1 MASLSA
7 QMDVIV
13 EKTKNLIQLCE
24 ALQEENDLLKLEV
37 QSLHVAFQTS
47 TDKVQQL
54 EEKVKALA
62 VAKSL
67 DQSAVDKEAINEKIL
82 DTKQKIN
89 DLDIVEKTKNLI
101 QLCEALQEEN
111 DLLKLEVQS
120 LHVAF
125 QTSTDKVQQLEE
137 KVKALAV
144 AKSLDQSA
152 VDKEAINE
160 KILDTKQKI
169 NDFVREIDRCIGLL
183 K

>member
-24 ALQEENDLLKLEV
+24 ALQEENDLLKLELQSV
-37 QSLHVAFQTS
+37 QVAFETS
-47 TDKVQQL
+47 SDKVGQL

-67 DQSAVDKEAINEKIL
+67 
-82 DTKQKIN
+82 
-89 DLDIVEKTKNLI
+89 
-101 QLCEALQEEN
+101 
-111 DLLKLEVQS
+111 EV
-120 LHVAF
+120 A
-125 QTSTDKVQQLEE
+125 D
-137 KVKALAV
+137 
-144 AKSLDQSA
+144 

-169 NDFVREIDRCIGLL
+169 NDFVREIDRCINLL

>member
-24 ALQEENDLLKLEV
+24 ALQEENDLLKLELQSV
-37 QSLHVAFQTS
+37 QVAFETS
-47 TDKVQQL
+47 SDKVGQL

-67 DQSAVDKEAINEKIL
+67 
-82 DTKQKIN
+82 
-89 DLDIVEKTKNLI
+89 
-101 QLCEALQEEN
+101 
-111 DLLKLEVQS
+111 EV
-120 LHVAF
+120 A
-125 QTSTDKVQQLEE
+125 D
-137 KVKALAV
+137 
-144 AKSLDQSA
+144 

-169 NDFVREIDRCIGLL
+169 NDFVREIDKCIELL